1 MSFPASPARDARPGQ
16 AHDQVERRHARTEPL
31 PSDPAE
37 LEKVIRGQQNQL
49 ASDVDA
55 LVDKVSPKNVV
66 ERTKADLTKRAR
78 GAVFTP
84 DGQPRTERLAAAGA
98 GVLGLLA
105 LVVLRGVRKRRR
117 KHARREIEKAVARGQ
132 KRGGRDAKV
141 RRRRDDDD

>member
-1 MSFPASPARDARPGQ
+1 MSFPASPARDQRASQ
-16 AHDQVERRHARTEPL
+16 APDRRQPRTQPL

-37 LEKVIRGQQNQL
+37 LEKIIRGQQNQL

-55 LVDKVSPKNVV
+55 LVDKVSPKNVL
-66 ERTKADLTKRAR
+66 ERTKADLTKRGR

-84 DGQPRTERLAAAGA
+84 DGQPRTERFAAAGA

-105 LVVLRGVRKRRR
+105 LVVLRSVRKRRR
-117 KHARREIEKAVARGQ
+117 KHARREIEKAVTRGQ

-141 RRRRDDDD
+141 HRRRDDDD